1 MVATPKSQT
10 NLPPFDLIVQEFPKA
25 ELVLPGALV
34 ASNRLSASYIV
45 RNITTGLTVILQD
58 KEARVMGIAYIVLP
72 DSTFN
77 TGMGDNAQATT
88 ASLPACYAD
97 VAIPELWSRLEGLGA
112 VAERTQC
119 VIVGGSQLFTFG
131 GGGGNPLNVGSR
143 NVIMART
150 VLSRLNLHVSHTAV
164 GGNKARNVVCSL
176 SRGCTYINT
185 RGDDTQ
191 KV

>member
-1 MVATPKSQT
+1 MAHTAT
-10 NLPPFDLIVQEFPKA
+10 
-25 ELVLPGALV
+25 
-34 ASNRLSASYIV
+34 
-45 RNITTGLTVILQD
+45 
-58 KEARVMGIAYIVLP
+58 
-72 DSTFN
+72 
-77 TGMGDNAQATT
+77 
-88 ASLPACYAD
+88 LPACYAD
-97 VAIPELWSRLEGLGA
+97 VAIPELWGRLEALGA

-150 VLSRLNLHVSHTAV
+150 VLSRLNLHITYTAV
-164 GGNKARNVVCSL
+164 GGNKARNVVYSL
-176 SRGCTYINT
+176 SRGCAYINT